1 MVNIV
6 FIETGAFD
14 LDLIQQLWEKL
25 NDHHRKQKSDFK
37 EHYENFTFPERA
49 EALLKK
55 SLDGDMHIG
64 RAEEKKTG
72 LLVAYCIT
80 TISPDNEGEIDSIYV
95 EEEYRG
101 HGFGD
106 ELIKRSLEWMDKKGV
121 KKKTVRVAVGNQD
134 AVSFY
139 ERYGFRPRSI
149 TLEQT
154 ANQER

>member
-55 SLDGDMHIG
+55 SLEGDMHIG

>member
-1 MVNIV
+1 MDNIV
-6 FIETGAFD
+6 FIETNALD
-14 LDLIQQLWEKL
+14 LDLIQPLWEKL
-25 NDHHRKQKSDFK
+25 NDHHRKQKSDFQ
-37 EHYENFTFPERA
+37 EHYVNFTFPERA

-95 EEEYRG
+95 EEGYRG

-121 KKKTVRVAVGNQD
+121 KKKTVNVAVGNQD
-134 AVSFY
+134 AMSFY

-154 ANQER
+154 ANHER